1 VELARLSLGGVVPH
15 ELEGH
20 CARGACGGWAA
31 GLNGCA
37 VLQRS
42 VDREGRGETEKKVET
57 TLLNFL
63 ETLSVISFAKP
74 GSGHAA
80 HGKLKQSESFLC
92 AQVAMLLL
100 TSAGAMLCASG
111 MTMMLPQ
118 ETAGMALQDTVGETG
133 RGGRQGK
140 NGSSSSGGG
149 GEEDAE
155 IPLKPRP

>member
-1 VELARLSLGGVVPH
+1 M
-15 ELEGH
+15 
-20 CARGACGGWAA
+20 
-31 GLNGCA
+31 
-37 VLQRS
+37 
-42 VDREGRGETEKKVET
+42 ET